1 MSNRIKV
8 AEAMGGPTWEA
19 YIDPGKHPECIDLPD
34 PFTDA
39 NDDYAVLEWVR
50 NQVPT
55 NNNGI
60 KWASHDLGWWFY
72 KHLKDNPAEYE
83 IGDYARAAV
92 FTFLSVMS
100 FLPLVRRARQVA
112 LGLLERPHCFGII
125 AVQPPRQ
132 PYIRQ
137 VVFPLWGTVLMA
149 RLPVSTD
156 A

>member
-1 MSNRIKV
+1 MTV
-8 AEAMGGPTWEA
+8 APITLEDVGGPFLVTTAPAQTTSDQLAAEWVEFN
-19 YIDPGKHPECIDLPD
+19 

-83 IGDYARAAV
+83 VGDYARAALKV
-92 FTFLSVMS
+92 
-100 FLPLVRRARQVA
+100 
-112 LGLLERPHCFGII
+112 LER
-125 AVQPPRQ
+125 
-132 PYIRQ
+132 
-137 VVFPLWGTVLMA
+137 VLG
-149 RLPVSTD
+149 RRND
-156 A
+156 